1 VQRFTAR
8 NLTFPALIAPSA
20 GAPVRSNQPNSVSAM
35 PSAVA
40 PLIRS
45 SSPPRAFGN
54 FALGRLL
61 AKSELT
67 MVWLATDTRTGT
79 ESLLSMPRL
88 APTGASSTG
97 NWLLTARRAARLD
110 HPNIAKVAECG
121 VHDHW
126 PFVAVDRRNGVTLDE
141 WLAQHPPPS
150 AEDAAAWVAGVLRGL
165 AFGHDAGIAHLDLQL
180 HNILVNER
188 GQASVMALAV
198 ATASDTPDAV
208 VAAPRSRDGTA
219 AALEPAALRAQRAAA
234 ERDVLACGIVLHRL
248 LAGVPALD
256 SGDVAAVIERMAPRG
271 REFVRLPWTTPHPIA
286 EPLRAIANR
295 STSMQVRLRY
305 RNARTFLGALTGWLE
320 ATADDEGGPL
330 ALLLDRLRT
339 VGHLPALPGLA
350 TRVQRITSIE
360 SKRTD
365 EIARH
370 LLPDMALSFELLRTY
385 SSARV
390 QGTQI
395 AGNGPVL
402 TLRRV
407 VALIGVDGV
416 REAANS
422 LRVWPG
428 PLDDDGARALRQ
440 TIDRVRL
447 AGHVAQSLRPAGY
460 DGEAVYLVAVLQS
473 LGRLLLRY
481 HFADEAEQIR
491 QLTLPFLAPRG
502 EGETAVEQPGLD
514 EDAAAYAVLGVD
526 IEAFGHAATR
536 QWGLGDDVL
545 HMIRRLPADVP
556 VRKPDTDDELLR
568 IVASA
573 ANEAVDALELAPA
586 KVSAALNEVVV
597 RYTRTLRLTT
607 RILHDALR
615 DAQSALKS
623 DGAARSASRADEADG
638 DADGE
643 ALAHSSASPAAA
655 SVETALDREQHR

>member
-1 VQRFTAR
+1 
-8 NLTFPALIAPSA
+8 
-20 GAPVRSNQPNSVSAM
+20 M

-40 PLIRS
+40 SLIRS

-67 MVWLATDTRTGT
+67 MVWLAVDQRTGGET
-79 ESLLSMPRL
+79 MLSMPRV
-88 APTGASSTG
+88 APSGASSIG

-110 HPNIAKVAECG
+110 HPNLAKVADCG
-121 VHDHW
+121 VHEHW
-126 PFVAVDRRNGVTLDE
+126 PYVAVERRAGVTLEE
-141 WLAQHPPPS
+141 WLAQHPVPS
-150 AEDAAAWVAGVLRGL
+150 VDDAAGWLAGVLRGL
-165 AFGHDAGIAHLDLQL
+165 AFAHDAGIAHLDVQL

-198 ATASDTPDAV
+198 AAPDVVEVAV
-208 VAAPRSRDGTA
+208 PAVRARGSRA
-219 AALEPAALRAQRAAA
+219 EPLEPPTLRAHRAAA
-234 ERDVLACGIVLHRL
+234 ERDVLSCGIVLHRL
-248 LAGVPALD
+248 LGGAPVLD
-256 SGDVAAVIERMAPRG
+256 KDDVSLVIERMTPRG
-271 REFVRLPWTTPHPIA
+271 REIVRLPWTTPQPIA

-295 STSMQVRLRY
+295 STSAQVRLRY
-305 RNARTFLGALTGWLE
+305 RSARTFLGALTGWLE
-320 ATADDEGGPL
+320 ATVEEEGGPV
-330 ALLLDRLRT
+330 ALLLDRLRS

-350 TRVQRITSIE
+350 TRVQRITAIE

-370 LLPDMALSFELLRTY
+370 LLPDMALSFELLKTY

-407 VALIGVDGV
+407 VSLIGVDGV

-428 PLDDDGARALRQ
+428 PLDEDGARALRE

-460 DGEAVYLVAVLQS
+460 DGEAVYLVAVLQN

-481 HFADEAEQIR
+481 HFADEAEQIV
-491 QLTLPFLAPRG
+491 QLTEPFVAARADG
-502 EGETAVEQPGLD
+502 EAGAVEQPGLD
-514 EDAAAYAVLGVD
+514 EDAAAYAVLGVA
-526 IEAFGHAATR
+526 IEAFGNAASR
-536 QWGLGDDVL
+536 QWGLGDDIL
-545 HMIRRLPADVP
+545 HMIRRLPVDVP
-556 VRKPDTDDELLR
+556 VRKPDSDDELLR

-573 ANEAVDALELAPA
+573 ANEAVDALDLPAP
-586 KVSAALNEVVV
+586 KAAAGLQEVVV
-597 RYTRTLRLTT
+597 RYARTLRLTT
-607 RILHDALR
+607 RILHDAVR
-615 DAQSALKS
+615 DAKAALQS
-623 DGAARSASRADEADG
+623 DGAETSASRADAEIEGIVGTNRADV
-638 DADGE
+638 DG
-643 ALAHSSASPAAA
+643 AATAPAEPA
-655 SVETALDREQHR
+655 

>member
-1 VQRFTAR
+1 
-8 NLTFPALIAPSA
+8 
-20 GAPVRSNQPNSVSAM
+20 M

-40 PLIRS
+40 PAIRS
-45 SSPPRAFGN
+45 SSPARAFGR

-67 MVWLATDTRTGT
+67 MVWLATDMRTGT
-79 ESLLSMPRL
+79 ETMLSMPRL
-88 APTGASSTG
+88 PPAGASSVG

-110 HPNIAKVAECG
+110 HPNIARVAECG

-126 PFVAVDRRNGVTLDE
+126 PYVAVDRRVGVTLEE
-141 WLAQHPPPS
+141 WLALHPPPS
-150 AEDAAAWVAGVLRGL
+150 ADDAALWVAGVLRGL

-180 HNILVNER
+180 HNIVINER
-188 GQASVMALAV
+188 GQASVMALVAAAADPPDPGAV
-198 ATASDTPDAV
+198 AARGRDG
-208 VAAPRSRDGTA
+208 VAAS
-219 AALEPAALRAQRAAA
+219 LEPATLRAHRAAA
-234 ERDVLACGIVLHRL
+234 ERDVLACGVVLHRL
-248 LAGVPALD
+248 LAGAPALD
-256 SGDVAAVIERMAPRG
+256 SSDVAGVIERMAPRG
-271 REFVRLPWTTPHPIA
+271 REIVRLPWTTPHPIA
-286 EPLRAIANR
+286 EPLRAIVNR
-295 STSMQVRLRY
+295 STSGQVRLRY
-305 RNARTFLGALTGWLE
+305 HNARTFLGALSGWLE
-320 ATADDEGGPL
+320 ATAEDEGGPV

-428 PLDDDGARALRQ
+428 PLDGDGARALRE

-460 DGEAVYLVAVLQS
+460 DGEAVYLVAVLQN

-491 QLTLPFLAPRG
+491 QLTQPFLVPRG
-502 EGETAVEQPGLD
+502 EGEAAAEQPGLD
-514 EDAAAYAVLGVD
+514 QEAAAYAVLGVE
-526 IEAFGHAATR
+526 IEAFGNAAAR

-545 HMIRRLPADVP
+545 HMIRRLPVDVT
-556 VRKPDTDDELLR
+556 VRKPDSDDELLR

-573 ANEAVDALELAPA
+573 ANEAVDALDLPAPR
-586 KVSAALNEVVV
+586 VSAALNDVVV
-597 RYTRTLRLTT
+597 RYARTLRLTT
-607 RILHDALR
+607 RVLHDALR
-615 DAQSALKS
+615 DAKTALKS
-623 DGAARSASRADEADG
+623 DGAETSASRADAMHDEREGEEGIGGDG
-638 DADGE
+638 LPAE
-643 ALAHSSASPAAA
+643 MQETPSS
-655 SVETALDREQHR
+655 